1 MPMNHDHAFATLT
14 ANIAHPPMRDAL
26 ADNNN
31 PQCRATTM
39 KKDIQGIGLGMA
51 SRFAGSEWAEKWGLR
66 HPVEKLA
73 YRSTKLGFKLVGQ
86 LQQKQSQKKATDN
99 TPPKPAALLFDVSLT
114 EEQQMI
120 ADSLRVF
127 AGDELRPAA
136 HDADEQLHIPDTL
149 LRSSMDMGLNE
160 FAVPESY
167 GGSASQLSPLNSVI
181 IAEQLG
187 WGDFSLAYALLAP
200 VAVANAIARWG
211 SEAQKQAL
219 LPAYLTGEP
228 MRSAIAIQEPQPLFS
243 SQSLRTEAKRT
254 RKGFV
259 LNGEKS
265 LVPFAGHA
273 DYYLIAAQYNKSMRL
288 FIVPHNS
295 KGVSWQDEPAMGLRA
310 VGTGRLTL
318 NNVSLPA
325 NALLGEQETPFDS
338 AVFFALG
345 QLHSGAI
352 AVGTAQAALDYLI
365 PYCNER
371 VAFGEPISHRQSV
384 AFILA
389 NIAIE
394 LESMRLMI
402 WRAAALAEHGQ
413 PFQREAYLAHVLCA
427 EKAMEIG
434 TQAVQLLGGHGFTK
448 EHPAERWYR
457 DLRALASLHSGL
469 HA

>member
-1 MPMNHDHAFATLT
+1 
-14 ANIAHPPMRDAL
+14 
-26 ADNNN
+26 
-31 PQCRATTM
+31 M
-39 KKDIQGIGLGMA
+39 KKDIQGMGLGLA
-51 SRFAGSEWAEKWGLR
+51 SRFSGSAWAEKWGLR
-66 HPVEKLA
+66 QPVEKLA
-73 YRSTKLGFKLVGQ
+73 YTSAKLGFKLVGQ
-86 LQQKQSQKKATDN
+86 LQQKQSQKKSNDPTLAKST
-99 TPPKPAALLFDVSLT
+99 ALLFDVSLT

-120 ADSLRVF
+120 ADSVRLF
-127 AGDELRPAA
+127 ATDELRPAA
-136 HDADEQLHIPDTL
+136 HDADEQRQLSETL
-149 LRSSMDMGLNE
+149 VRSSMDIGLNE
-160 FAVPESY
+160 FAVPEAY

-181 IAEQLG
+181 IAEQLA

-211 SEAQKQAL
+211 SDAQKQAL
-219 LPAYLTGEP
+219 LPAYLSGEP
-228 MRSAIAIQEPQPLFS
+228 MRTAIAVQEPHPLFS
-243 SQSLRTEAKRT
+243 SQSLRTEAKRN

-265 LVPFAGHA
+265 LVPFAGNA
-273 DYYLIAAQYNKSMRL
+273 DYYLVAAQYQKGVRL
-288 FIVPHNS
+288 FVVPNDS
-295 KGVSWQDEPAMGLRA
+295 KGVSWQAEPAMGLRA
-310 VGTGRLTL
+310 LATGRLQL
-318 NNVSLPA
+318 DNVSLPA
-325 NALLGEQETPFDS
+325 NALVGEQETPFDYE
-338 AVFFALG
+338 AFLALG
-345 QLHSGAI
+345 KLHSGAL

-384 AFILA
+384 AFIIA

-394 LESMRLMI
+394 LESMRLLI

-413 PFQREAYLAHVLCA
+413 PFLREAYLAQVLCA

-457 DLRALASLHSGL
+457 DLRVLACLHSGL